1 MSRVLLVAMTE
12 DEVTARCATEDVGI
26 SAIEALPG
34 GGVRLVCM
42 SADGAET
49 MKAKLK
55 RKMLADTAVRAAHRP
70 RTPLW

>member
-1 MSRVLLVAMTE
+1 MTRVLLVAMTE

-26 SAIEALPG
+26 SALETLPG

-42 SADGAET
+42 SADGADT

-55 RKMLADTAVRAAHRP
+55 RKMLSDTAARSAHRP

>member
-1 MSRVLLVAMTE
+1 MTRVLLVAMTE
-12 DEVTARCATEDVGI
+12 DEVIASEDVGI
-26 SAIEALPG
+26 SAMETLPG

-42 SADGAET
+42 SVDGAET

-55 RKMLADTAVRAAHRP
+55 RKMLSDTAARSAHRP